1 VTHAQFRTTTAAGLD
16 RGSPPMRL
24 YQKAK
29 RLGIWDPAALD
40 LAQDAADWEGLTDLE
55 RKSMLQIT
63 SLFQAGEEAVTLDL
77 LPLIMVI
84 AGEGRLEEELFLTTF
99 LWEEGKHVEFFRRFL
114 DEVCRVDRDLH
125 GFHTPSYRTLF
136 YEELPAAMNR
146 LREDSSAEAQVRAA
160 VTYNMIVEGVL
171 AETGYHSYFLSLE
184 RRGLMPGLREGL
196 AHVKRDESRHIAY
209 GVYLL
214 SRLVAADEA
223 LWPVA
228 ESRMEELL
236 PLALAFIDETFEDYP
251 DGVTPFG
258 VPIDEIVSFA
268 TGQFQK
274 RLARIERGAR
284 AGSLELVSALAH
296 EDISADE
303 TAPVA

>member
-1 VTHAQFRTTTAAGLD
+1 MTHTEFRTTSARGLD
-16 RGSPPMRL
+16 RESPPMRL

-29 RLGIWDPAALD
+29 RLGIWDPAELD
-40 LAQDAADWEGLTDLE
+40 LTRDAADWDALSDLE

-63 SLFQAGEEAVTLDL
+63 ALFQAGEEGVTLDL

-84 AGEGRLEEELFLTTF
+84 AAEGRLEEELFLTTF
-99 LWEEGKHVEFFRRFL
+99 LWEEGKHVEFFRRVL
-114 DEVCRVDRDLH
+114 DEVCRVDEDLH
-125 GFHTPSYRTLF
+125 RFHTPSYRTLF
-136 YEELPAAMNR
+136 YEELPAALGR
-146 LREDSSAEAQVRAA
+146 LRDEPSPEAQVRAS

-184 RRGLMPGLREGL
+184 RRGLFPGLRAGL
-196 AHVKRDESRHIAY
+196 AHVKRDEARHIAY

-228 ESRMEELL
+228 QSRMEELL
-236 PLALAFIDETFEDYP
+236 PLALAFIDETFADYP
-251 DGVTPFG
+251 DRVTPFG
-258 VPIDEIVSFA
+258 VPLEEIVEFA
-268 TGQFQK
+268 TSQFQK

-284 AGSLELVSALAH
+284 AGSLELVDALAH
-296 EDISADE
+296 EDIAA
-303 TAPVA
+303 TVA